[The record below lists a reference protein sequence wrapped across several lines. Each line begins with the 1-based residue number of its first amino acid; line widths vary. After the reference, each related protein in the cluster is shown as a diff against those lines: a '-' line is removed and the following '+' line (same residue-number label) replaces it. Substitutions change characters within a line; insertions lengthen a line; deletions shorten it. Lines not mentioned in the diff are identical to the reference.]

1 MELTTN
7 GMPAGF
13 ADGID
18 DAGITVETD
27 PTVTNW
33 VKDGVSWA
41 ELKSQGMPPG
51 FTDDVDNV
59 GITVETD
66 PQVDDNMIN
75 NYVPRWNSTTTQL
88 VTGNIYNDPAGNVG
102 IGTTGPGSQLEI
114 GINAAFTGRRLRLL
128 GYATTAG
135 TDANFEIGDGSSV
148 YWRMARNN
156 RNNFQTDMSG
166 TWGIIGGNVGIGTPS
181 PQSALHI
188 SKGAGTSLILESD
201 PSGAASYLKFSADAG
216 PQTKAQI
223 AGNKYGADG
232 GTLTFSTLQGGALTA
247 GMKIDSAGN
256 VGIGT
261 DNPTRRLTIQSVAGS
276 INTPM
281 LYLKQPDDS
290 GYSFNLDDILTGRM
304 YIKGVNSGYA
314 SDILTLDRTSGNVGI
329 GTPAPAYKLDVNGD
343 ARISGPLYLG
353 WGVGDFRIQTSTP
366 DRESRHQLLAL
377 RAYSTHWPPWEIKD
391 MTVLVPA
398 YAGFRITDR
407 TDTIVNFEFYNSGHL
422 FLPRGYVIEGSDSRV
437 KLNQQPLDYG
447 LAQVLVLEPKRYD
460 LTDLTSDDESGEI
473 EEGKGNDIGFIAQE
487 VYKIIPEA
495 VRVPEDETSEM
506 WGVSYSKI
514 VPVLVKAVQEQQ
526 AQIEELKQEIQ
537 AMKSEI

>member
-1 MELTTN
+1 VELTTN

-261 DNPTRRLTIQSVAGS
+261 PAPGGKLHIVGGHQTLISRGLGNTFMEHWLDGNSALLMWGDNDGVLADLRLGS
-276 INTPM
+276 ATSENADGF
-281 LYLKQPDDS
+281 QE
-290 GYSFNLDDILTGRM
+290 FVR
-304 YIKGVNSGYA
+304 IKS
-314 SDILTLDRTSGNVGI
+314 SGNVGI
-329 GTPAPAYKLDVNGD
+329 GTPSPAYKLDVNGPVLIRGD
-343 ARISGPLYLG
+343 LG
-353 WGVGDFRIQTSTP
+353 VNRIQAPGGTDQPFLT
-366 DRESRHQLLAL
+366 L
-377 RAYSTHWPPWEIKD
+377 RAADNY
-391 MTVLVPA
+391 TVLVPPPG
-398 YAGFRITDR
+398 GFRVTNYQNAPPNNLDLKDNGNLTIRGTIT
-407 TDTIVNFEFYNSGHL
+407 S
-422 FLPRGYVIEGSDSRV
+422 GSDSRM
-437 KLNQQPLDYG
+437 KANQEPLDYG
-447 LAQVLVLEPKRYD
+447 LAEVLRLQPMRFVRVDWTMEQE
-460 LTDLTSDDESGEI
+460 TGEI
-473 EEGKGNDIGFIAQE
+473 IIDEATRGTDFGLIAQE
-487 VYKIIPEA
+487 VYEIMPEA
-495 VRVPEDETSEM
+495 VDKPEDESTDYWSLGYEKL
-506 WGVSYSKI
+506 VA
-514 VPVLVKAVQEQQ
+514 VLVKAIQEQQ
-526 AQIEELKQEIQ
+526 AQIEELKNEIQ
-537 AMKSEI
+537 AIKSGN

>member
-1 MELTTN
+1 
-7 GMPAGF
+7 MPAGF

-261 DNPTRRLTIQSVAGS
+261 PAPGGKLHIVGGHQTLISRGLGNTFMEHWLDGNSALLMWGDNDGVLADLRLGS
-276 INTPM
+276 ATSENADGF
-281 LYLKQPDDS
+281 QE
-290 GYSFNLDDILTGRM
+290 FVR
-304 YIKGVNSGYA
+304 IKS
-314 SDILTLDRTSGNVGI
+314 SGNVGI
-329 GTPAPAYKLDVNGD
+329 GTPSPAYKLDVNGPVLIRGD
-343 ARISGPLYLG
+343 LG
-353 WGVGDFRIQTSTP
+353 VNRIQAPGGTDQPFLT
-366 DRESRHQLLAL
+366 L
-377 RAYSTHWPPWEIKD
+377 RAADNY
-391 MTVLVPA
+391 TVLVPPPG
-398 YAGFRITDR
+398 GFRVADYRNNLVLSNHEPPYNTDNLYLQYGR
-407 TDTIVNFEFYNSGHL
+407 L
-422 FLPRGYVIEGSDSRV
+422 FEGSDSRQ
-437 KLNQQPLDYG
+437 KLNQEPLDYG
-447 LAQVLVLEPKRYD
+447 LAEVLRLEPKRYVR
-460 LTDLTSDDESGEI
+460 TNSVTEAKTVEKESQET
-473 EEGKGNDIGFIAQE
+473 EEKEGASQIGLIAQE
-487 VYKIIPEA
+487 VYEVVPEA
-495 VRVPEDETSEM
+495 VAMPNEVRET
-506 WGVSYSKI
+506 WALSYSSLI
-514 VPVLVKAVQEQQ
+514 PVLVKA
-526 AQIEELKQEIQ
+526 I
-537 AMKSEI
+537 